1 MRDMTMRELV
11 SRLTAEGLSFEED
24 LSGYTVDLKTKTIKI
39 HFEKD
44 DAFGITKF
52 DVELPIDK
60 SSFTEER
67 TETGCFNHEGQK
79 IATFMG
85 DIEKIGFDCS
95 VDFSKE
101 GFIKTSTL
109 RVRETIYVN
118 DRDKRS

>member
-1 MRDMTMRELV
+1 MKELI
-11 SRLTAEGLSFEED
+11 SRLAAEGLSFEED

-39 HFEKD
+39 HFEKS
-44 DAFGITKF
+44 DAFGTTNF

-67 TETGCFNHEGQK
+67 TETGCFNQKGQK

-101 GFIKTSTL
+101 GFIKTSTSK
-109 RVRETIYVN
+109 VRETIYVSN
-118 DRDKRS
+118 IDKRS